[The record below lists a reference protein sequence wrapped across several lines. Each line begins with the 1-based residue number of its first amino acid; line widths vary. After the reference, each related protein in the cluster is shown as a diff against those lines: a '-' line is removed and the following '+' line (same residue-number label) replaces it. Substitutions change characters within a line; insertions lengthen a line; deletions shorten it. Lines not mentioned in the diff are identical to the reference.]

1 MNQNYP
7 QVYPAPNNKKPQNM
21 WITCGIIGL
30 VGICV
35 GVVLLMGGFGALV
48 AVFGPEPEGLDVSFE
63 MPATVD
69 VGQEFNLVLTMRNS
83 GSSEITVTEIQLPK
97 TLLEGAALLKMTPKG
112 SDTTDYSDTTGYTVT
127 LILAPGESSTITYD
141 FKALTAGDYSG
152 TLSVGVRNRRKN
164 ADIRLVVEGN
174 PSQTGLTI
182 QAPVPINSGEDKSL
196 TSEKI
201 PYQAV
206 VQILAFVNT
215 GQGEEQAWWGS
226 GTIVSADGLILT
238 NAHVVSS
245 TKEYQLSNLMI
256 AMTVAQDQ
264 PPETRYYADV
274 KQLDESLD
282 VAVIQITR
290 DLDGNPVDR
299 SNLNLPHVPLG
310 DSDALKL
317 GDPIV
322 VIGYPGIGGET
333 VTLTRGE
340 VSGFT
345 AQPEYGNRA
354 FIKTSATIAGGNSGG
369 LATNDKGEIIGIP
382 TQLGYGG
389 EDQYADC
396 RTLVDTNGDN
406 VVDEQD
412 SCIPTGGFINALR
425 PLKLALPYL
434 NAAKQGEVNISEG
447 VATNDEFVPS
457 GSVILKDDFSN
468 PASGWYVGSDE
479 TGSAEYNNGE
489 YLLEVIPND
498 NITWVW
504 LDNDLG
510 DVIITTDVRPAQPTG
525 TGGFGI
531 ICRHQAN
538 EDFYGLE
545 IAEDGYFSIW
555 KRING
560 EYTFLINWQ
569 ESSSLPRGQAATVTA
584 ACVGNRLTLA
594 VNDLILGEV
603 VDSDLTSGNVGVFA
617 ETYDT
622 GKLIAAF
629 DNFTVR
635 AP

>member
-1 MNQNYP
+1 
-7 QVYPAPNNKKPQNM
+7 M
-21 WITCGIIGL
+21 WVTCGIIAL

-35 GVVLLMGGFGALV
+35 GVGLLMGGFGALV
-48 AVFGPEPEGLDVSFE
+48 AIFGPEPEGLDVSFE

-69 VGQEFNLVLTMRNS
+69 VGQEFSLVLTMANS
-83 GSSEITVTEIQLPK
+83 GETEFTVTEIQLPK

-112 SDTTDYSDTTGYTVT
+112 SDTTDYADKTGYTVT

-141 FKALTAGDYSG
+141 FKALTSGDYG
-152 TLSVGVRNRRKN
+152 GALSVAVLNRRKN
-164 ADIRLVVEGN
+164 ADLRLVVGSS
-174 PSQTGLTI
+174 PSPTGQTI
-182 QAPVPINSGEDKSL
+182 QTAVPTTQGEDTSL
-196 TSEKI
+196 TTEKI

-206 VQILAFVNT
+206 VQILAMVNT

-226 GTIVSADGLILT
+226 GTIVSADGFILT

-245 TKEYQLSNLMI
+245 TKEYQVSNLMI

-264 PPETRYYADV
+264 PPEVKYYAEV

-290 DLDGNPVDR
+290 DLDGQAVDGA
-299 SNLNLPHVPLG
+299 NLNLPHVPLG
-310 DSDALKL
+310 DSDVLKL

-345 AQPEYGNRA
+345 AQGEYGNRA

-389 EDQYADC
+389 DDQYADC
-396 RTLVDTNGDN
+396 RTLVDTNGDDI
-406 VVDEQD
+406 VDEQD

-434 NAAKQGEVNISEG
+434 DAARRGEVNISEG
-447 VATNDEFVPS
+447 VTAYDEFVPS
-457 GSVILKDDFSN
+457 GSVILEDDFSN
-468 PASGWYVGSDE
+468 PDSGWYVGSDE
-479 TGSAEYNNGE
+479 TGAADYRDGE

-504 LDNDLG
+504 LQDDLA
-510 DVIITTDVRPAQPTG
+510 DVIITTDVRPAKPTG
-525 TGGFGI
+525 TGGYGI
-531 ICRHQAN
+531 ICRRQAN
-538 EDFYGLE
+538 DDYYGLE
-545 IAEDGYFSIW
+545 IAEDGYYSIW
-555 KRING
+555 KRVNG
-560 EYTFLINWQ
+560 EYTVLINWQ
-569 ESSSLPRGQAATVTA
+569 ESSALPRGQAVTITA
-584 ACVGNRLTLA
+584 ACVGDRLTLA
-594 VNDLILGEV
+594 VNDMLLAEV
-603 VDSDLTSGNVGVFA
+603 NDSDLTSGNVGVFA
-617 ETYDT
+617 ETYET
-622 GKLIAAF
+622 GNLIAAF

-635 AP
+635 TP